1 MNNTF
6 DLKVARSLNNKIG
19 DEGDLEMVEAIDVSG
34 VECVQKGLD
43 INEVEDNLEGDDHE
57 QTTPRKKR
65 RNYK

>member
-1 MNNTF
+1 LNNTF

-19 DEGDLEMVEAIDVSG
+19 DEGDLEMVEAIDTSG

-43 INEVEDNLEGDDHE
+43 INEVEDDLKGDNHKH
-57 QTTPRKKR
+57 TIPRIKR